1 MKPTVTPLRYPGG
14 KSRLL
19 GYVEKFLMLNHIS
32 PDIVCEP
39 YAGAASISVGLLQR
53 GIVNSAHI
61 CEKDPLIVAY
71 WNAIKFHFDDFVE
84 SIKAVEV
91 SMDTWFAFKK
101 YLSEDSDKR
110 FSVTELALAFL
121 FYNRTNYSGI
131 IKGGPLG
138 GKSQKSKYKLGCR
151 FNKTKIIEKLVGLN
165 KIAENVQIIRGDGLE
180 FMKEESRNMSWENK
194 FFYVDPPFYRVGK
207 DLYRE
212 FFKDEDH
219 INLADFLAD
228 LESPWLL
235 SYDDSDF
242 IRNLYREKKNA
253 RIYTD
258 YQANFLKKSESELLF
273 SNRVI
278 PPGST
283 SVNFK
288 YLPALNFDVSHIL
301 KKNIKIS

>member
-19 GYVEKFLMLNHIS
+19 WYVENFLKSNHIS

-39 YAGAASISVGLLQR
+39 YAGAASISVGLIQR

-84 SIKAVEV
+84 SVKAVEV
-91 SMDTWFAFKK
+91 SMDTWCAFKK
-101 YLSEDSDKR
+101 YLSEDADKR

-151 FNKTKIIEKLVGLN
+151 FNKTKIIEKLADLEKVSDRIL
-165 KIAENVQIIRGDGLE
+165 ITRGDGLE
-180 FMKEESRNMSWENK
+180 FMKEESRNMPGLNM
-194 FFYVDPPFYRVGK
+194 FFYVDPPYYKAGK

-253 RIYTD
+253 KIYTD

-273 SNRVI
+273 SNWVI

-283 SVNFK
+283 AVNFK
-288 YLPALNFDVSHIL
+288 YSPALSFDLPHTF
-301 KKNIKIS
+301 KKNALIS